1 MEVKQIH
8 TLMNTVAGEVLGE
21 TALVKE
27 DLSNVVDIGT
37 QIFNADAVDRYVKSL
52 VNHIGKVIFVD
63 RPYSGNVPSVFMD
76 SWEFG
81 SVLEK
86 IQAELPTA
94 TVNDSWELTD
104 GQTYAQDVF
113 HKPEVSAKFY
123 NSKVTFEVDMSF
135 TERQVK
141 QSFSNA
147 AQLNG
152 FLSMLHSNVDK
163 AMTIRTDA
171 LIMQTINS
179 MIAET
184 IIADYGTKSGTGKNA
199 TITLSP
205 FGASSGIKAV
215 NLLYLYNQKFSKS
228 LTAVQAV
235 TDPEFIRYAAMQMQ
249 LYIDRISKIST
260 LFNAGG
266 KPRFTSSDMLHAV
279 MLSDFKAAA
288 GSYLQSNTFHDNYTA
303 LPNAE
308 TVPYWQGSGK
318 DYSFTS
324 VSSIN
329 VKSASGIDVV
339 LSGVLGIIFDRDAL
353 GVTCLDRRVS
363 TAYNAKGEFFNNF
376 YKFDA
381 GYFNDT
387 NENFIVFFVG
397 DAPVTPDTPSET

>member
-8 TLMNTVAGEVLGE
+8 SLMNAVAGEVLGE
-21 TALVKE
+21 SAVVAE

-37 QIFNADAVDRYVKSL
+37 EIFNADAVDRYVKSL

-76 SWEFG
+76 SWEYG

-94 TVNDSWELTD
+94 SVNESWELKD
-104 GQTYAQDVF
+104 GEAYAQDVF
-113 HKPEVSAKFY
+113 HKPQVSAKFF

-135 TERQVK
+135 TEMQVK

-152 FLSMLHSNVDK
+152 FLSMLHSTVDK

-184 IIADYGTKSGTGKNA
+184 LIADYGTSNSGV
-199 TITLSP
+199 ITLNP

-215 NLLYLYNQKFSKS
+215 NLLYLYNQKFGKS
-228 LTAVQAV
+228 LTASQAI

-260 LFNAGG
+260 LFNAGN
-266 KPRFTSSDMLHAV
+266 KPRFTSGDMLHAV

-318 DYSFTS
+318 DYSFGS

-329 VKSASGIDVV
+329 VKSAGGVDVALSGI
-339 LSGVLGIIFDRDAL
+339 LGIIFDRDAL
-353 GVTCLDRRVS
+353 GVTCLDRRVT

-387 NENFIVFFVG
+387 NENFVVFFVA
-397 DAPVTPDTPSET
+397 DAE

>member
-1 MEVKQIH
+1 MEIKQIH
-8 TLMNTVAGEVLGE
+8 TLMNAVAGEVLG
-21 TALVKE
+21 TTDLVKE
-27 DLSNVVDIGT
+27 DLTNVVDLGT

-94 TVNDSWELTD
+94 TENKSWELTD
-104 GQTYAQDVF
+104 GQSYAQDVF
-113 HKPEVSAKFY
+113 HKPEVSAKFF
-123 NSKVTFEVDMSF
+123 NSKVTFEVEMSF
-135 TERQVK
+135 TENQVK

-184 IIADYGTKSGTGKNA
+184 IIADYGTKSGKTV
-199 TITLSP
+199 TLSP
-205 FGASSGIKAV
+205 FGSKSGIKAV
-215 NLLYLYNQKFSKS
+215 NLLYMYNQKFGKS
-228 LTAVQAV
+228 LTAAQAV

-266 KPRFTSSDMLHAV
+266 KPRFTSADMLHAV

-308 TVPYWQGSGK
+308 TIPYWQGSGR

-324 VSSIN
+324 VSTIN
-329 VKSASGIDVV
+329 VKTPSGVDVN

-353 GVTCLDRRVS
+353 GVTCLDRRVT

-387 NENFIVFFVG
+387 NENFVVFFVA
-397 DAPVTPDTPSET
+397 DAPASAG

>member
-8 TLMNTVAGEVLGE
+8 TLMNSVAGEVLG
-21 TALVKE
+21 TSDLVKE

-76 SWEFG
+76 AWEFG

-104 GQTYAQDVF
+104 GQTYAQDVY
-113 HKPEVSAKFY
+113 HKPEVSAKFF

-135 TERQVK
+135 TENQVK

-184 IIADYGTKSGTGKNA
+184 VIADYGTKSGKTV
-199 TITLSP
+199 TLSP
-205 FGASSGIKAV
+205 FGSKTGIKAV
-215 NLLYLYNQKFSKS
+215 NLLYMYNQKFGKT

-266 KPRFTSSDMLHAV
+266 KPRFTSGDMLHAV

-308 TVPYWQGSGK
+308 TIPYWQGSGR
-318 DYSFTS
+318 DYAFTS
-324 VSSIN
+324 VSTIN
-329 VKSASGIDVV
+329 VKTASDVDV
-339 LSGVLGIIFDRDAL
+339 NLSGVLGIIFDRDAL
-353 GVTCLDRRVS
+353 GVTCLDRRVT

-387 NENFIVFFVG
+387 NENFVVFFVA
-397 DAPVTPDTPSET
+397 DAPTSGT